1 MAKHSG
7 AAKLQLVTR
16 SPGQNHSPLRSILE
30 KGLPALYYQLADVF
44 RRRIEEGVWPVD
56 SQIPTLDDLVTQFG
70 AARATVRQA
79 LTILE
84 GEGLLARHR
93 GRGTFVLKRPVR
105 DPIFNIGT
113 KRMTLVGPR
122 SAIARKLVSADPEA
136 TVPRPSHSGGRL
148 APSYGRFVRI
158 HSIDGVPYVVRSG
171 YLDSRLWQRLTLQ
184 QLGGQPLMR
193 TLINKLGVKLARCEQ
208 TITIV
213 AADFEI
219 AKMLEVSLNCPLAV
233 LDRSVFDTSGTLIL
247 EARGYYRGDLVK
259 IDATLE

>member
-1 MAKHSG
+1 M
-7 AAKLQLVTR
+7 
-16 SPGQNHSPLRSILE
+16 E

-44 RRRIEEGVWPVD
+44 RRRIEDDVWPVD

-93 GRGTFVLKRPVR
+93 GRGTFVLKRPTR
-105 DPIFNIGT
+105 DAIFNIGE

-122 SAIARKLVSADPEA
+122 SAIKRELISAEPEA
-136 TVPRPSHSGGRL
+136 RMPKPSHPGGKL
-148 APSYGRFVRI
+148 APSYGHFVRV
-158 HSIDGVPYVVRSG
+158 HSVDGVRYVVRSG

-184 QLGGQPLMR
+184 QLGTLPLTR
-193 TLINKLGVKLARCEQ
+193 ILVSKLGVSLERCEQ

-219 AKMLEVSLNCPLAV
+219 AQMLNVHLNCPLAV
-233 LDRSVFDTSGTLIL
+233 LDRSIFDSDGVLIL
-247 EARGYYRGDLVK
+247 ETRGYYRGDLVK
-259 IDATLE
+259 INATLK